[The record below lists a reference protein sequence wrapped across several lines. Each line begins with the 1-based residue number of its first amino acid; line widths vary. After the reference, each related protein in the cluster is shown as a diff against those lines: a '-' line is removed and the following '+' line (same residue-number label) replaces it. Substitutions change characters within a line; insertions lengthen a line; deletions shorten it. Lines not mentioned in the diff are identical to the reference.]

1 MVAAAKWTMLNACEG
16 RGCRMCLAIPGK
28 LVEKADVDGILTG
41 RVQFGGISRQ
51 VCLDYLPEAELG
63 DYVLVHVGFAISR
76 IDEEEAQKTYQ
87 FLEESG
93 MVEEELRAM
102 GIGEGHA

>member
-1 MVAAAKWTMLNACEG
+1 
-16 RGCRMCLAIPGK
+16 MCLAIPGK
-28 LVEKADVDGILTG
+28 LVEKKDVDGILTG

-51 VCLDYLPEAELG
+51 TCLDFLPEAEVG

-76 IDEEEAQKTYQ
+76 IDEEEARKTYE
-87 FLEESG
+87 FLEQSG

-102 GIGEGHA
+102 GIGGASA